1 MFRTFGNTWRII
13 KISWQ
18 VLQKDRELIFFPAMS
33 AVGVLIVVGI
43 TAGIF
48 AGIGTF
54 DRLDSTNN
62 AQVKAGDVIVAALAY
77 ILGTFMVIYFNAGL
91 IAAARHRLKGG
102 DPNVWTGLA
111 AANKH
116 LPAIIGWAII
126 AGTVGL
132 ILTMLRSQN
141 RNNFMYQ
148 IMIGLVGGV
157 WAYLTF
163 FVIPVL
169 VVEGVGPFAAI
180 KRSGSLF
187 KRTWGE
193 QFVGNFGFG
202 LLYIA
207 VVLIAAVPV
216 AILFSIS
223 PVAAIIVGLPI
234 IGIGMAVV
242 MTMEGI
248 FKAAL
253 YEYAA
258 EGVVPQFFPKETL
271 SSAYV
276 PSTNP
281 YRGK

>member
-18 VLQKDRELIFFPAMS
+18 VLQKDRELIFFPIMS
-33 AVGVLIVVGI
+33 AIGVLIVVGVA
-43 TAGIF
+43 AGIF

-54 DRLDSTNN
+54 DRLDNTEN
-62 AQVKAGDVIVAALAY
+62 AQVNAGDIIVAALAY

-102 DPNVWTGLA
+102 DPNIKTGLT

-141 RNNFMYQ
+141 RDNFLYQ

-163 FVIPVL
+163 FVVPVL
-169 VVEGVGPFAAI
+169 VVEGLGPFEAI
-180 KRSGSLF
+180 RRSGSLF

-202 LLYIA
+202 LLYLA
-207 VVLIAAVPV
+207 VVLIAAVPI
-216 AILFSIS
+216 AILANVS
-223 PVAAIIVGLPI
+223 PVAAIIVGVPI
-234 IGIGMAVV
+234 IGLGMAVV

-258 EGVVPQFFPKETL
+258 EGVTPQFFPQETL
-271 SSAYV
+271 RSAYI
-276 PSTNP
+276 PGP
-281 YRGK
+281 QAYRG